1 MKRLLTL
8 IIFMILTSCTT
19 KKQMVTFEI
28 DFKDLEV
35 SWQESLDKAKDNP
48 ERIENVK
55 QNIKISCEKLS
66 MQDEYP
72 EKLYTAFS
80 GFLIIE
86 DSIHADSVKSKIIKN
101 YPGSKYTFELA
112 SSEFYE
118 KLRSIWNNDSAR
130 VVVVTE
136 LIEKYPE
143 TNWRKTMYQYLAS
156 SLSNLNKN
164 AQLTTALINF
174 RDAFP
179 EDYLPYNT
187 FANYMYRNKID
198 TISALEHAQKGYELS
213 KNYPKLEHYPPM
225 EWGLEKRSACIQAAS
240 TLADILIGKNNFAAA
255 NDILNEVLRGCPL
268 TVDDEITFGQIHYL
282 MAKSYYK
289 SRDKDP
295 AIINSIL
302 SLIRGDSRN
311 IYSAKSDSLL
321 RKLSKLED
329 ADNNEVVNYARKRLG
344 YQGITFTDV
353 TKEYGID
360 DISAERIAWGDYDN
374 DGYQDM
380 LLNGSRLFKNI
391 GGNNFREETMNVFP
405 KNMKGNGGL
414 WADFNNDGMLDIVT
428 KDPECVRLNIDGL
441 FQKVMDKG
449 SIQDNKISTEGIGVG
464 DVNNDGRLDIYYANY
479 EKDYEFE
486 HDEFFIGT
494 GNGRFMNASKTSGI
508 LPKDGITRAG
518 RGVNFGDFDNDK
530 DLDIFVSNYRL
541 NENFLLVNNGDGNFT
556 NKATELGPSGNEKE
570 GWWGHTIGSE
580 WADYDNDGDL
590 DLFSANLAH
599 PRYIDLS
606 DMSMLYENQGAPDWN
621 FVDQRRKA
629 GIFYEETHS
638 EPAWGDLD
646 NDGYLDLYIN
656 NIYEGRRSFLYMNN
670 GDKTFRD
677 ATYFSGTRHFNGW
690 GVAFADI
697 DNDGDLDI
705 LSAGGK
711 IQLFR
716 NDTEMIGDWLEVKLV
731 TKNHSEGIGTRLK
744 LYNDEISLIREV
756 QGGKGT
762 TNQHSLIQHFG
773 LGNKKGPFTLS
784 VIFPS
789 GAEREFTINGVNR
802 IFTVVEDK

>member
-1 MKRLLTL
+1 MKKLLAL
-8 IIFMILTSCTT
+8 IIFVILTSCTT
-19 KKQMVTFEI
+19 KKQLVTFEI
-28 DFKDLEV
+28 DFKDVEV

-48 ERIENVK
+48 ERIKKINR
-55 QNIKISCEKLS
+55 NIQLRCDKLG
-66 MQDEYP
+66 DHDNNP
-72 EKLYTAFS
+72 EKLYTAYQ
-80 GFLIIE
+80 GYRIIE
-86 DSIHADSVKSKIIKN
+86 NLDDADSVKSKIITN
-101 YPGSKYTFELA
+101 YPASEFTFELS

-118 KLRSIWNNDSAR
+118 RLRSIWSNDSAK

-143 TNWRKTMYQYLAS
+143 TNWRKTMYQYLVS
-156 SLSNLNKN
+156 SLSKLKKN

-179 EDYLPYNT
+179 DDYRPYT
-187 FANYMYRNKID
+187 VFADYMYKNKID
-198 TISALEHAQKGYELS
+198 TISALEHAQNGYELS
-213 KNYPKLEHYPPM
+213 KDYPKLEHYPEM
-225 EWGLEKRSACIQAAS
+225 EWNLEKRAACVKAAS

-255 NDILNEVLRGCPL
+255 NEILNEVLSGCHL
-268 TVDDEITFGQIHYL
+268 TVDDEITLGQIHYL
-282 MAKSYYK
+282 MAKSFYK
-289 SRDKDP
+289 SGDEDM

-302 SLIRGDSRN
+302 SLIKGDSRN
-311 IYSAKSDSLL
+311 LYSAKSDSLL
-321 RKLSKLED
+321 RKLLKLDE
-329 ADNNEVVNYARKRLG
+329 ADNNELMSYARQKLG
-344 YQGITFTDV
+344 YTGIAFTDV
-353 TKEYGID
+353 TKEYGLN
-360 DISAERIAWGDYDN
+360 DISAGRIAWGDYDN

-380 LLNGSRLFKNI
+380 LLNGSRLFKNVD
-391 GGNNFREETMNVFP
+391 GNNFREETINVFP

-414 WADFNNDGMLDIVT
+414 WADFNNDGKLDIVT
-428 KDPECVRLNIDGL
+428 KDPECVRLNINGL
-441 FQKVMDKG
+441 YQKVRGKA
-449 SIQDNKISTEGIGVG
+449 SIKDNEISTEGIGLG
-464 DVNNDGRLDIYYANY
+464 DVNNDGYLDIYYANY
-479 EKDYEFE
+479 EKDYVFE

-494 GNGRFMNASKTSGI
+494 GDGKFMNASKTSGI

-541 NENFLLVNNGDGNFT
+541 TENFLLVNDGDGHFT
-556 NKATELGPSGNEKE
+556 NKATELGPSGNDND

-606 DMSMLYENQGAPDWN
+606 DMSMLYENQGAPEWN
-621 FVDQRRKA
+621 FVDQRKKA

-646 NDGYLDLYIN
+646 NDGFLDLYIN
-656 NIYEGRRSFLYMNN
+656 NVYEGRRSFLYMNN

-716 NDTEMIGDWLEVKLV
+716 NDTEMLGNWLEVKLI
-731 TKNHSEGIGTRLK
+731 TKNHSEGIGTRLR

-773 LGNKKGPFTLS
+773 LGNIKGPFTLS

-789 GAEREFTINGVNR
+789 GDEKEFTLNGVNR
-802 IFTVVEDK
+802 IFTIEEDR

>member
-1 MKRLLTL
+1 MKKILVFITFIIL
-8 IIFMILTSCTT
+8 ISCST
-19 KKQMVTFEI
+19 KQLVTFEI

-35 SWQESLDKAKDNP
+35 SWQESLDKAKGNP
-48 ERIENVK
+48 TRIENIK
-55 QNIKISCEKLS
+55 RNIKLRCNKLRE
-66 MQDEYP
+66 QDKDP
-72 EKLYTAFS
+72 EKLYTAYQGYTIVEDTTDANSVKNMILADFPAS
-80 GFLIIE
+80 GF
-86 DSIHADSVKSKIIKN
+86 
-101 YPGSKYTFELA
+101 TFELA
-112 SSEFYE
+112 SSEFYTR
-118 KLRSIWNNDSAR
+118 LRSIWTNDSAK
-130 VVVVTE
+130 VVAITE

-156 SLSNLNKN
+156 SLSKLKRN

-179 EDYLPYNT
+179 NDYRPYT
-187 FANYMYRNKID
+187 IFADYMYKNKID

-213 KNYPKLEHYPPM
+213 KDYPKLEHFPEM
-225 EWGLEKRSACIQAAS
+225 EWNLEKRSACIKAAS
-240 TLADILIGKNNFAAA
+240 TLANILIGKRNFDAA
-255 NDILNEVLRGCPL
+255 NGILSEVLSGCPL
-268 TVDDEITFGQIHYL
+268 TVDDEITLGQIHYL
-282 MAKSYYK
+282 MAKSFDM
-289 SRDKDP
+289 SGNKDM
-295 AIINSIL
+295 AIINSVL
-302 SLIRGDSRN
+302 ALIRSDSRN
-311 IYSAKSDSLL
+311 FYSAKSDSLL
-321 RKLSKLED
+321 RKLSGLEN
-329 ADNNEVVNYARKRLG
+329 AKNNEVMNFARQRLG
-344 YQGITFTDV
+344 YMGITFTDV
-353 TKEYGID
+353 TEEYGLK
-360 DISAERIAWGDYDN
+360 DISAGRIAWGDYDN

-380 LLNGSRLFKNI
+380 LLNGCKIFRNIDGVNFK
-391 GGNNFREETMNVFP
+391 EETINVFP
-405 KNMKGNGGL
+405 ANMKGNGGI
-414 WADFNNDGMLDIVT
+414 WADFNNDGWLDIAT

-441 FQKVMDKG
+441 FQKVMGEG
-449 SIQDNKISTEGIGVG
+449 SIQDNKMSTEGIGVG
-464 DVNNDGRLDIYYANY
+464 DINNDGYLDIYYANY
-479 EKDYEFE
+479 EKDYVFE
-486 HDEFFIGT
+486 HDEFYVGD
-494 GNGRFMNASKTSGI
+494 GEGYFMNATKVSGV
-508 LPKDGITRAG
+508 LPEDGITRAG
-518 RGVNFGDFDNDK
+518 RGVNFGDFDNDN

-541 NENFLLVNNGDGNFT
+541 TENFLLVNDGGGNFIH
-556 NKATELGPSGNEKE
+556 KAVELGPSGDEKD

-621 FVDQRRKA
+621 FVDQRRNA

-646 NDGYLDLYIN
+646 NDGFLDLYIN

-716 NDTEMIGDWLEVKLV
+716 NDTEMLGNWLEVKLI
-731 TKNHSEGIGTRLK
+731 TKYHSEGIGTRLK
-744 LYNDEISLIREV
+744 LYNEKISLIREV

-762 TNQHSLIQHFG
+762 TNQHSMVQHFG
-773 LGNKKGPFTLS
+773 LGNKSGPFTLL

-789 GAEREFTINGVNR
+789 GKEKEFKIGRINRLITI
-802 IFTVVEDK
+802 EE